1 MPDPVASAVDYSKWN
16 PIGDGASRTPVQT
29 LGQGDF
35 LKLLVTQMTQQ
46 DPMNPVKDTEFI
58 SQMASFS
65 ALEQSKTMA
74 QDMAQLRAAGLLGQS
89 VTVQD
94 DASVDG
100 VLTGIV
106 NSVEIFDGKPVLVVD
121 GRGYELKDVLSV
133 APTPVSALPLTVSP
147 KPMTL
152 PEVVTSAAESP

>member
-1 MPDPVASAVDYSKWN
+1 MPVSAIINTTSN
-16 PIGDGASRTPVQT
+16 PLADGSLRTPVQT
-29 LGQGDF
+29 LGQADF

-65 ALEQSKTMA
+65 ALEQSKTMG
-74 QDMAQLRAAGLLGQS
+74 QDMAQLRATNLLGQT
-89 VTVQD
+89 VMVQD
-94 DASVDG
+94 GDSVDG

-106 NSVEIFDGKPVLVVD
+106 DSVAMLDGKPVLVVD
-121 GRGYELKDVLSV
+121 GRGYMLSDVLSV
-133 APTPVSALPLTVSP
+133 ATTPVSALPLTVSP

-152 PEVVTSAAESP
+152 PDVIESVAESP